1 MYRYFYIGERKPGGS
16 LKELSAMVENELQGS
31 AFYLGEVC
39 IDCSSDIEELEQD
52 QSFQANVAFL
62 ISQKFSLKIMRRVLL
77 SRKIPTAILSF
88 DTPTTPD
95 EMLSPL
101 PGQTHSNFIDRFK
114 AEADFIGYFC
124 LPFAPEMAATPRD
137 LN

>member
-1 MYRYFYIGERKPGGS
+1 
-16 LKELSAMVENELQGS
+16 
-31 AFYLGEVC
+31 
-39 IDCSSDIEELEQD
+39 
-52 QSFQANVAFL
+52 
-62 ISQKFSLKIMRRVLL
+62 MRRVVL

-88 DTPTTPD
+88 DTPVAPD
-95 EMLSPL
+95 GMLSPL

-124 LPFAPEMAATPRD
+124 LPFDPEMAVTPSD